1 MALEG
6 TLRDFSLADIFQL
19 IGLQRKTGVLT
30 LRSKEDT
37 VTVTFLDGKVV
48 GADSLDRRLE
58 NRLGSVLIRTGY
70 LTQDQLNRALEI
82 QRETLQRLG
91 FILTHYGIISAESLK
106 EAIQLQITQIVY
118 RLFRWH
124 DGDYHFSQETTI
136 EYDRD
141 NVTPISAESILMEG
155 ARMIDEWPIIEKR
168 IRSYD
173 MVFRKKLTDQEI
185 VVVGAED
192 ADEID
197 FDGTASRKRK
207 GGFTESIRI
216 TQEEKMIYSMVDGTM
231 TVGEI
236 VEVSRLPEFDTNKAL
251 YELLT
256 RDLIEEVRGASAAA
270 VLQQATPVDES
281 EVAETPVPLPLVL
294 ILVVLAIGSL
304 VTSVRNPLNS
314 IRPLTGGVSSV
325 TATRKADLAAAHRN
339 HRPGAREIQ
348 RRAGPPAD
356 RALRARPAL
365 HRCLA
370 APRSVGQPVQ
380 IPATRESLSRDR
392 VLRRWTAGHGSL
404 PGTRCG
410 WAFRSG
416 RHEDGDG
423 RDHFGRIAWSAVAA
437 ATAFVCSCRA

>member
-30 LRSKEDT
+30 LRSKDDT

-48 GADSLDRRLE
+48 GADSLNRRLE
-58 NRLGSVLIRTGY
+58 NRLGTVLIRTGF

-82 QRETLQRLG
+82 QKETLQRLG

-106 EAIQLQITQIVY
+106 EAIQLQIMQVVY
-118 RLFRWH
+118 RLFRWK

-185 VVVGAED
+185 VVVGADE

-197 FDGTASRKRK
+197 FDGTPAKK
-207 GGFTESIRI
+207 KKHGGFSEQIRI
-216 TQEEKMIYSMVDGTM
+216 SQEEKSIYDMVDGTM
-231 TVGEI
+231 TVGDI
-236 VEVSRLPEFDTNKAL
+236 VEVSRFSEFDTNKAL

-256 RDLIEEVRGASAAA
+256 RDLIEEVKGATAAA
-270 VLQQATPVDES
+270 VIEQAAPMDET
-281 EVAETPVPLPLVL
+281 EVAETPVPLPLVIVLVL
-294 ILVVLAIGSL
+294 IALASL
-304 VTSVRNPLNS
+304 VTSFKNPLNAVRS
-314 IRPLTGGVSSV
+314 LTAGNSFVYE
-325 TATRKADLAAAHRN
+325 TRKAISMQRIAVLGRGIEKYNSVHGTMPKDLAALVPHYVDESFLHDPWGNGYRYL
-339 HRPGAREIQ
+339 Q
-348 RRAGPPAD
+348 RQDRYHIIGFTAD
-356 RALRARPAL
+356 GKADPDLL
-365 HRCLA
+365 
-370 APRSVGQPVQ
+370 
-380 IPATRESLSRDR
+380 LSRM
-392 VLRRWTAGHGSL
+392 
-404 PGTRCG
+404 
-410 WAFRSG
+410 
-416 RHEDGDG
+416 
-423 RDHFGRIAWSAVAA
+423 FGAPVPAPITQTPQRGGIQLVE
-437 ATAFVCSCRA
+437 